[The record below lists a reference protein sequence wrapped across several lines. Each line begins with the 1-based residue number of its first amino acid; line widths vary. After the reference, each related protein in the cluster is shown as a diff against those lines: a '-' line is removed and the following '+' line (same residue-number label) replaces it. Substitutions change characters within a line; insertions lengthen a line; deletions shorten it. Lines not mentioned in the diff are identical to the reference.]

1 MTRRN
6 KQRLQIIST
15 RRTLMKSSL
24 LAILLT
30 SVLSV
35 MAAAA
40 AAPPAGFRQVAE
52 ATTVPVPAR
61 VVVIDFFWYGCPYC
75 NLFEPQLESWLA
87 NKPGNVDFIR
97 IPAVIRPGWSNLARA
112 FYTAEALGVLDPL
125 HEQLFAA
132 IHKEDRDL
140 EDMDEL
146 AELFTAQGVNRDR
159 FEKAYYSDEVDWKVQ
174 QAAVLTRRY
183 GVDSVP
189 AIVVNGQ
196 YRTDPVLAGGA
207 SRILD
212 AVNAFIDA
220 EQQHQRSTKAISD

>member
-1 MTRRN
+1 
-6 KQRLQIIST
+6 
-15 RRTLMKSSL
+15 MKSSL

-30 SVLSV
+30 ILLSA

-40 AAPPAGFRQVAE
+40 TETPAGFRQVEE
-52 ATTVPVPAR
+52 ATSVPNPAR
-61 VVVIDFFWYGCPYC
+61 VEVIDFFWYGCPYC

-87 NKPGNVDFIR
+87 NKPTNVDFIR

-112 FYTAEALGVLDPL
+112 YYTAETLGILDPL
-125 HEQLFAA
+125 HERLFAA
-132 IHKEDRDL
+132 IHKEDQDL
-140 EDMDEL
+140 EDIDTL
-146 AELFTAQGVNRDR
+146 AELFTAQGIDRAR
-159 FEKAYYSDEVDWKVQ
+159 FEEAYTSSEVDRKVQ
-174 QAAVLTRRY
+174 EAAVLTRRY

-212 AVNAFIDA
+212 AVNAFIA
-220 EQQHQRSTKAISD
+220 SEQHHERSTKTGSD